1 MAALA
6 VRAASDSCPE
16 NTQWYVCAKGGYS
29 GCCSVDPCTVG
40 VCADDSSGS
49 SSSSS
54 SSGRSDTTTSKT
66 SSTSKSTAVEVKTK
80 TTSTSTSSST
90 ISTTTIPA
98 ATHPATTTANTTTPT
113 PDQTTIHPTTTP
125 TTTTTP
131 THHQPNRINQ
141 ALIAGVVGGILALL
155 ILAALVLYSIY
166 RARKRRRGQFRLLHW
181 RHPGTLGSGS
191 PSKEDRLFGEEEGG
205 TEMVETN
212 GKTRTY
218 RRKRSRLG
226 LR

>member
-16 NTQWYVCAKGGYS
+16 NTQCS
-29 GCCSVDPCTVG
+29 G
-40 VCADDSSGS
+40 SSTS

-54 SSGRSDTTTSKT
+54 SSSRSDTTTSKT
-66 SSTSKSTAVEVKTK
+66 SSTSKSTALEVKTK

-90 ISTTTIPA
+90 ISTITIPA

-125 TTTTTP
+125 TTTTKTTTT

-191 PSKEDRLFGEEEGG
+191 PSKEDQLFGEEESG
-205 TEMVETN
+205 TKMVETK